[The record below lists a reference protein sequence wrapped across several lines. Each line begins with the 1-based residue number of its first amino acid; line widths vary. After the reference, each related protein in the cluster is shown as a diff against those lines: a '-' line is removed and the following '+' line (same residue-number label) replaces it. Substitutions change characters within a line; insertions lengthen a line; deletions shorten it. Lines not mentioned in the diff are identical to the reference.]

1 LKLRIRLYIWTFCQ
15 GLGSHLLVQFLFSF
29 IVGLGKMINFFVY
42 QWYIQVVVKDLAG
55 QLVAA
60 GMLDLFL
67 AHVFADRIHAS
78 LAVHL
83 HAFDSH
89 ADCSCCSCSCVEKKK
104 KKLLRDSAVGV

>member
-1 LKLRIRLYIWTFCQ
+1 
-15 GLGSHLLVQFLFSF
+15 
-29 IVGLGKMINFFVY
+29 MINFFVY

-104 KKLLRDSAVGV
+104 KNYCVTLLWVCRKKRKKEKQQLR